1 MTATELA
8 AFCAVSDAFARAPEQ
23 EHALAYLI
31 NAAVRL
37 HCRTREAA
45 YPPQLRP
52 PADDECGVGMSDKVG
67 RCEAASRA
75 PEGAE
80 ASGGICGGLEAS
92 TRSMGSGTGL
102 AAKRPCRQCGKTDG
116 GCSGDENYGMCVTQG
131 ISWAI
136 SQYSGSWH
144 DQGTTNPAPT
154 MPERGE
160 RQPLPCVSAV
170 SSNADCVS
178 DRAGCETQGGVT
190 HAADSPLHAFAK
202 AQDDFG
208 RRKAP
213 RFERINPE
221 LDGDGA

>member
-8 AFCAVSDAFARAPEQ
+8 AFRAVSDAFARAPEQ

-37 HCRTREAA
+37 HCRTREAI
-45 YPPQLRP
+45 RP
-52 PADDECGVGMSDKVG
+52 PAVEAWEDGPCGVGMSDKAD
-67 RCEAASRA
+67 RCGAASRA

-102 AAKRPCRQCGKTDG
+102 AAKRPCRQCGKTDA
-116 GCSGDENYGMCVTQG
+116 GCSGDESYGVCMTQG

-144 DQGTTNPAPT
+144 DQSTTNPAPLS
-154 MPERGE
+154 PESGE
-160 RQPLPCVSAV
+160 RQPLPL
-170 SSNADCVS
+170 ADCQ
-178 DRAGCETQGGVT
+178 DEHPRGVT
-190 HAADSPLHAFAK
+190 HAPDSRIVQRFGS
-202 AQDDFG
+202 AQSDFG
-208 RRKAP
+208 RRLVP
-213 RFERINPE
+213 RHMPPTKDPE
-221 LDGDGA
+221 EWR